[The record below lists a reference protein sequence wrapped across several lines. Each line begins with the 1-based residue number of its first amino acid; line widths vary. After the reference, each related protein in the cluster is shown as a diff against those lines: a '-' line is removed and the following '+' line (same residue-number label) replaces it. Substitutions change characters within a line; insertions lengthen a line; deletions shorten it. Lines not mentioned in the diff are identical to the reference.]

1 MTNDHY
7 FSHVHFFVKSIYWII
22 TKLFTLDNIPEDYVD
37 QCNFGSLH
45 KEDSV
50 EVNPVTNCGPTS
62 VGLLKNFFQKVP
74 ILIDGEW
81 RENAAPEE
89 EEAHAEVEN
98 SV

>member
-1 MTNDHY
+1 M
-7 FSHVHFFVKSIYWII
+7 
-22 TKLFTLDNIPEDYVD
+22 IPEYYVQ
-37 QCNFGSLH
+37 QCNFRCLN
-45 KEDSV
+45 KQDSV
-50 EVNPVTNCGPTS
+50 KENSVTNPGPS
-62 VGLLKNFFQKVP
+62 SIGLVKNFFRKVP